1 MAVSR
6 FNPDYPDAG
15 LTLLNKTEFTSVST
29 ASLNNVFTSN
39 YDNYNVK
46 IELTAVS
53 ADSGLRFRYRASGTD
68 NTGTYLYGT
77 PAINYLNTTSN
88 SYSGA
93 GSTSHQFGTADAG
106 TSGHFYYADIM
117 INSPAIA
124 TATLHTLNFTAVL
137 TAGGQVS
144 GAGGGWHN
152 VASAYDSITFF
163 PTAGT
168 FSGRIW
174 IYAYKD

>member
-1 MAVSR
+1 
-6 FNPDYPDAG
+6 
-15 LTLLNKTEFTSVST
+15 LTRARDVADSALVHIATESFTSAST
-29 ASLNNVFTSN
+29 ASLNNVFTSD

-152 VASAYDSITFF
+152 VASAFDGITFF
-163 PTAGT
+163 PTSGT
-168 FSGRIW
+168 FSGKVWVYGYR
-174 IYAYKD
+174 K